1 MGHYVPT
8 MRESVKEDYEEN
20 MKLVS
25 IAIIIAALC
34 GPAAAD
40 WREDAKDAAACA
52 DCSGWQPRPWSLF
65 VALDGRHVTIPGYAD
80 VDSCLEAGLSVITKP
95 EEGDK
100 KSLPWFCVLVPVR
113 E

>member
-1 MGHYVPT
+1 
-8 MRESVKEDYEEN
+8 
-20 MKLVS
+20 MKA
-25 IAIIIAALC
+25 IAITIIIAALC

-40 WREDAKDAAACA
+40 WRDDAKDAVQCASECFDDWQQQAKDAAAAPCA

-80 VDSCLEAGLSVITKP
+80 VDDCMTAGLSVITK
-95 EEGDK
+95 EAEDK